1 MTRSTGRRTL
11 LKTSV
16 TVGVAALALSACG
29 GGSTDAQP
37 SEASSTQAA
46 TTETS
51 AAPQAQGTKSEAEY
65 TAALNGLTYH
75 GEPLELGT
83 REQLEENWSGEMLA
97 ANQEGVVYEP
107 SKCGDLFKANMGRL
121 NALTADASKAVFA
134 QGYIENLS
142 MTAQIWPGGASKVD
156 LEENREL
163 VQNCPSMT
171 MADEETNLGISL
183 ASFPVDVPGVDT
195 HGEIMTMVTSAGTA
209 MLYTAYATHGDDVIL
224 VGSGIRSTDTTE
236 LEATVKQVVENLQ

>member
-1 MTRSTGRRTL
+1 MTRSTGRRTI

-29 GGSTDAQP
+29 GGNTEVQP
-37 SEASSTQAA
+37 SEEPSTQSA

-51 AAPQAQGTKSEAEY
+51 ATAQPQDAKSEAEY
-65 TAALNGLTYH
+65 AAALTGLTYH

-97 ANQEGVVYEP
+97 ANQDGVVYEP

-121 NALTADASKAVFA
+121 DALTADVSKAVFA
-134 QGYIENLS
+134 HGYIENLN
-142 MTAQIWPGGASKVD
+142 MTAQIWPGSASKVD
-156 LEENREL
+156 LAQNREL
-163 VQNCPSMT
+163 VKNCSSMT
-171 MADEETNLGISL
+171 MADEETNLGISF

-195 HGEIMTMVTSAGTA
+195 HGEIMTFVTSAGTA

-224 VGSGIRSTDTTE
+224 VGSGMRSTDTSE
-236 LEATVKQVVENLQ
+236 LEAMVKHVVENLQ